1 MEGIPMSP
9 RSDDGRPAS
18 AQTVTVRTAS
28 GQEFDYPWA
37 TSVRV
42 DRRGDLRVMQG
53 LRQRAFH
60 PCAEW
65 ADYTVRNLRR
75 SPSGS

>member
-1 MEGIPMSP
+1 MAETG
-9 RSDDGRPAS
+9 
-18 AQTVTVRTAS
+18 AQTVTVRTVS
-28 GQEFDYPWA
+28 GQELAYPWA

-60 PCAEW
+60 PCTEW
-65 ADYTVRNLRR
+65 VSYTVTNLRR
-75 SPSGS
+75 G

>member
-1 MEGIPMSP
+1 MTE
-9 RSDDGRPAS
+9 AS
-18 AQTVTVRTAS
+18 AQTVTVRTVS
-28 GQEFDYPWA
+28 GEELSYPWA

-42 DRRGDLRVMQG
+42 DRRGDLRVMHG

-65 ADYTVRNLRR
+65 ASYTVANLR
-75 SPSGS
+75 SGPSAT

>member
-1 MEGIPMSP
+1 MTET
-9 RSDDGRPAS
+9 S
-18 AQTVTVRTAS
+18 AQTVTVRTVS
-28 GQEFDYPWA
+28 GEELSYPWA

-42 DRRGDLRVMQG
+42 DRRGDLRVMHG

-65 ADYTVRNLRR
+65 ASYTVANLRC
-75 SPSGS
+75 SPSAS

>member
-1 MEGIPMSP
+1 MSP
-9 RSDDGRPAS
+9 RSDDGRPTG
-18 AQTVTVRTAS
+18 AQTVTVRTTS
-28 GQEFDYPWA
+28 GEEIDYPWA

-42 DRRGDLRVMQG
+42 DRRGDLRVMRG

-65 ADYTVRNLRR
+65 ADYTVRNLR
-75 SPSGS
+75 SGPPAS

>member
-1 MEGIPMSP
+1 MSP
-9 RSDDGRPAS
+9 RSDGREKTS
-18 AQTVTVRTAS
+18 DQTVTVRTVS
-28 GQEFDYPWA
+28 GEEFAYPWA

-65 ADYTVRNLRR
+65 ATYTVRNLRCGR
-75 SPSGS
+75 SGS

>member
-1 MEGIPMSP
+1 MSP
-9 RSDDGRPAS
+9 RSDDGRPAG

-65 ADYTVRNLRR
+65 ADYTVRNLRCG
-75 SPSGS
+75 PSGS

>member
-1 MEGIPMSP
+1 MSP
-9 RSDDGRPAS
+9 RSDGQGKTGD
-18 AQTVTVRTAS
+18 QTVTVRTA
-28 GQEFDYPWA
+28 GGEEFAYPWA

-42 DRRGDLRVMQG
+42 DRQGDLRVMQG

-65 ADYTVRNLRR
+65 AVYTVRNMRCG
-75 SPSGS
+75 PPGS

>member
-1 MEGIPMSP
+1 MTE
-9 RSDDGRPAS
+9 AS
-18 AQTVTVRTAS
+18 EQTVTVRTVS
-28 GQEFDYPWA
+28 GEELSYPWA

-53 LRQRAFH
+53 LRRRAFH

-65 ADYTVRNLRR
+65 ASYTVANLRCG
-75 SPSGS
+75 PAAA

>member
-1 MEGIPMSP
+1 MAETG
-9 RSDDGRPAS
+9 

-28 GQEFDYPWA
+28 GQELAYPWA

-53 LRQRAFH
+53 LR
-60 PCAEW
+60 
-65 ADYTVRNLRR
+65 
-75 SPSGS
+75 

>member
-1 MEGIPMSP
+1 MSP
-9 RSDDGRPAS
+9 RSDDGRPTG

-28 GQEFDYPWA
+28 GQEFGYPWA

-75 SPSGS
+75 GPSGS

>member
-1 MEGIPMSP
+1 MSP
-9 RSDDGRPAS
+9 SSDDHRKAG

-53 LRQRAFH
+53 LRQRAFC

-65 ADYTVRNLRR
+65 AAYTVRNLRCG
-75 SPSGS
+75 PPGS

>member
-1 MEGIPMSP
+1 MSAG
-9 RSDDGRPAS
+9 SGRQQKTG

-28 GQEFDYPWA
+28 GQELAYPWA

-42 DRRGDLRVMQG
+42 DRQGDLRVLQG
-53 LRQRAFH
+53 LRQRALH

-65 ADYTVRNLRR
+65 ASYTVTNLRCGPQT
-75 SPSGS
+75 PSGARG